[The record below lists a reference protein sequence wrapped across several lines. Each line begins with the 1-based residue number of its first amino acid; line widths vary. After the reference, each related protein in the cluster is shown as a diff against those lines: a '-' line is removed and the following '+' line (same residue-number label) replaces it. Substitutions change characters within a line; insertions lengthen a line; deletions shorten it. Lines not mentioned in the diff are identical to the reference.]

1 VVHREEVFERI
12 RAEKDQE
19 LAEELQ
25 TGRSPPAA
33 TDPRFGAGPVHST
46 PRAVYGVKSQV
57 GTAVGLLLFG
67 VHLVLLGYLVYR
79 SGYIPR
85 VIDVLLAIDGSAWV
99 VVNLQP
105 FFYPNAELDFLFV
118 A

>member
-1 VVHREEVFERI
+1 VVHREEFERI

-19 LAEELQ
+19 LA
-25 TGRSPPAA
+25 GRQRRAPPAA
-33 TDPRFGAGPVHST
+33 TDPRFGAGPVCST
-46 PRAVYGVKSQV
+46 RRAVYGAKSQV
-57 GTAVGLLLFG
+57 GTAAGLLLFG

-79 SGYIPR
+79 SEYIPR
-85 VIDVLLAIDGSAWV
+85 VIDGSAWV

-105 FFYPNAELDFLFV
+105 FLYPNAKLDFLFV

>member
-1 VVHREEVFERI
+1 M
-12 RAEKDQE
+12 
-19 LAEELQ
+19 
-25 TGRSPPAA
+25 
-33 TDPRFGAGPVHST
+33 
-46 PRAVYGVKSQV
+46 
-57 GTAVGLLLFG
+57 GLLLFG
-67 VHLVLLGYLVYR
+67 VHLVLLGYLGYR

-105 FFYPNAELDFLFV
+105 FLYPNAKLDLLFV

>member
-1 VVHREEVFERI
+1 VI
-12 RAEKDQE
+12 Y
-19 LAEELQ
+19 
-25 TGRSPPAA
+25 
-33 TDPRFGAGPVHST
+33 GA
-46 PRAVYGVKSQV
+46 KSQV

-85 VIDVLLAIDGSAWV
+85 VIDVLVAIDGSAWV
-99 VVNLQP
+99 VANLRP
-105 FFYPNAELDFLFV
+105 FLYPNAKLDFLLV